1 MLDRS
6 IFRENLP
13 NGGRGFP
20 CALKKGRGHTIAL
33 TTITFDASC
42 HHIRR
47 FICATFANGYQVIHS
62 IGLLS
67 AVMASEVIAL

>member
-1 MLDRS
+1 MHSRA

-13 NGGRGFP
+13 DGGRGFP
-20 CALKKGRGHTIAL
+20 CALKKGGGHTIAL
-33 TTITFDASC
+33 TAVTFDASC
-42 HHIRR
+42 DHISG
-47 FICATFANGYQVIHS
+47 FICAALADGYQVIHS

>member
-1 MLDRS
+1 VPRRA

-20 CALKKGRGHTIAL
+20 GELKKAGGYAVAL
-33 TTITFDASC
+33 TAVAFDTSSDHIGSFISTTFRD
-42 HHIRR
+42 
-47 FICATFANGYQVIHS
+47 GYQVIHS
-62 IGLLS
+62 ISLLP

>member
-20 CALKKGRGHTIAL
+20 CALKKGGGHTIAL
-33 TTITFDASC
+33 TTITFNASC
-42 HHIRR
+42 NHISG
-47 FICATFANGYQVIHS
+47 FICAALADGYQVIHS
-62 IGLLS
+62 IGFLS